1 MLIIPAI
8 DLLDGKVVRLEQ
20 GSYQRVKVYSENPI
34 EVARRWKDKGASLI
48 HIVDLD
54 GARDGKPKNLESVEK
69 IIKTIDI
76 EVELGGGIRD
86 FETIEK
92 VFDIGVSKAVLGT
105 AAITKRNFSRKCIAK
120 YSGEKII
127 FSLDAKNK
135 QVFSEGWGLDSG
147 YALNDLIKEFEPM
160 GLKRMIYTDIM
171 KDGMMTGPNV
181 QGIKDVLKATN
192 LEVIASGGISGI
204 DDIKRLKML
213 EGDGLKGVIIGKAL
227 YEGRIDL
234 AQAIE
239 KAEES
244 K

>member
-20 GSYQRVKVYSENPI
+20 GNYQRVKVYSEDPI
-34 EVARRWKDKGASLI
+34 EIARRWKDKGAGLI

-54 GARDGKPKNLESVEK
+54 GARDGKPKNLESVGE
-69 IIKTIDI
+69 IIKTIGID
-76 EVELGGGIRD
+76 VELGGGIRN

-92 VFDIGVSKAVLGT
+92 VFDIGASKAVLGT
-105 AAITKRNFSRKCIAK
+105 AAIIKRNFSHKCITK

-135 QVFSEGWGLDSG
+135 QVFSDGWGLDSG
-147 YALNDLIKEFEPM
+147 YVLNDLIKEFDSM
-160 GLKRMIYTDIM
+160 GLKRIIYTDIM
-171 KDGMMTGPNV
+171 KDGMMTGPNM

-192 LEVIASGGISGI
+192 LEVIASGGISSI

-213 EGDGLKGVIIGKAL
+213 EGDGLEGVIIGKAL

-239 KAEES
+239 EAE
-244 K
+244 KNK